1 MPNEENINKAL
12 STYHLSEGVE
22 RVYQPA
28 KGNFFEFMVRNLGD
42 LLVPVLKPGV
52 DGKLTQDSDYIYNG
66 QEIIRLTV
74 HEASIPHFQLATLS
88 IRRGNSVVKY
98 AGVPTFEA
106 GSLVCTDMIGAQS
119 KAVLEAWQNLAYNV
133 LTDKGGRA
141 YTADG
146 KGYKKEAELVE
157 YTSDHVRVRSWK
169 LIGCWISNITEENYN
184 MESDEIRR
192 ITCAIEY
199 DRAIPEFEM

>member
-1 MPNEENINKAL
+1 MAEINKAL
-12 STYHLSEGVE
+12 STYHLSTGVE

-28 KGNFFEFMVRNLGD
+28 KGNFFEFIVEDLGD
-42 LLVPVLKPGV
+42 LLKPGV
-52 DGKLTQDSDYIYNG
+52 DEELAEDQDYITNG
-66 QEIIRLTV
+66 QEVIRLTV
-74 HEASIPHFQLATLS
+74 HETTIPHFQLATLS

-119 KAVLEAWQNLAYNV
+119 KAILEAWQNLAYNV

-146 KGYKKEAELVE
+146 RGYKRNATLIE
-157 YTSDHVRVRSWK
+157 YTADHVRVRSWK
-169 LIGCWISNITEENYN
+169 LIGCWISNISEENYN
-184 MESDEIRR
+184 MESDDIRR
-192 ITCAIEY
+192 ITCSIEY
-199 DRAIPEFEM
+199 DRAIPEIENV

>member
-1 MPNEENINKAL
+1 MAEINKAL
-12 STYHLSEGVE
+12 TTYHLSTGVE

-28 KGNFFEFMVRNLGD
+28 KGNFFEFIVEDLGD
-42 LLVPVLKPGV
+42 LLKPGV
-52 DGKLTQDSDYIYNG
+52 DEELAEDQDYITNG
-66 QEIIRLTV
+66 QEVIRLTV
-74 HEASIPHFQLATLS
+74 HETTIPHFQLATLS

-119 KAVLEAWQNLAYNV
+119 KAILEAWQNLAYNV

-146 KGYKKEAELVE
+146 RGYKRNATLIE
-157 YTSDHVRVRSWK
+157 YTADHTLVRSWK
-169 LIGCWISNITEENYN
+169 IIGCWISNISEENYN
-184 MESDEIRR
+184 MESDDIRR
-192 ITCAIEY
+192 VTVSFEY
-199 DRAIPEFEM
+199 DRAIPEIENV

>member
-1 MPNEENINKAL
+1 MADINKAL
-12 STYHLSEGVE
+12 STYHLSTGVE
-22 RVYQPA
+22 RTFQPA
-28 KGNFFEFMVRNLGD
+28 KGNFFEFIIEDLGD
-42 LLVPVLKPGV
+42 LLKPGV
-52 DGKLTQDSDYIYNG
+52 EENLAEDQDYIING

-74 HEASIPHFQLATLS
+74 HETTIPHFQLGTLS

-119 KAVLEAWQNLAYNV
+119 KAILEAWQNLAYNV

-141 YTADG
+141 YTTDG
-146 KGYKKEAELVE
+146 RGYKRNATLIE

-184 MESDEIRR
+184 METDDIRR
-192 ITCAIEY
+192 VTCTLEY
-199 DRAIPEFEM
+199 DRAVPEVENV